1 MFGMYEHVFVAVTIS
16 RMKRWVVELTNHW
29 FICCSGLYMNHCP
42 VTDKVSNSVR
52 YFRQLRQTVRHTEK
66 ALSFKHV
73 ALKLTNNILP
83 TQTASQD
90 PLHLTSLCVFM
101 WNLSFKHHHGPLS
114 TSQSSATISCIIYNC
129 FLFLFFHP
137 AKPVTVQTAFRLTRM
152 LTQGVF
158 VLVSRAGVVYY
169 VNQRKGKRRRV
180 ASGPLYTRKGV
191 SWRKPVLWTR
201 GINMQIWLAWNVCN
215 FVATSCVYIY
225 ITCSSTNLSEW
236 CPVWSHPSEAV
247 IIINGSECFCSFTTK
262 TESHVLKSKKY
273 NFIYLSVNQKKANKK
288 LHRKCL
294 KSTEYRESSRW
305 PIYYSLLC
313 LI

>member
-42 VTDKVSNSVR
+42 VTDKVSSSVR

-83 TQTASQD
+83 TQTASHDRLQ
-90 PLHLTSLCVFM
+90 LHLTSLCVFM
-101 WNLSFKHHHGPLS
+101 WNLSFKHHYVPLS

-158 VLVSRAGVVYY
+158 CSRVSSRCRLLCEPTEREKAACCLRSSLHEERSVM
-169 VNQRKGKRRRV
+169 KK
-180 ASGPLYTRKGV
+180 AS
-191 SWRKPVLWTR
+191 
-201 GINMQIWLAWNVCN
+201 
-215 FVATSCVYIY
+215 
-225 ITCSSTNLSEW
+225 
-236 CPVWSHPSEAV
+236 
-247 IIINGSECFCSFTTK
+247 
-262 TESHVLKSKKY
+262 
-273 NFIYLSVNQKKANKK
+273 SVNTWNKYANMTS
-288 LHRKCL
+288 LKCV
-294 KSTEYRESSRW
+294 
-305 PIYYSLLC
+305 
-313 LI
+313 

>member
-1 MFGMYEHVFVAVTIS
+1 M
-16 RMKRWVVELTNHW
+16 WL
-29 FICCSGLYMNHCP
+29 
-42 VTDKVSNSVR
+42 R

-83 TQTASQD
+83 TQTASHDRLQ
-90 PLHLTSLCVFM
+90 LHLTSLCVFM

-215 FVATSCVYIY
+215 FVATSCVCVCVHIY
-225 ITCSSTNLSEW
+225 HLQFNKPQWVMSSLKSSEW
-236 CPVWSHPSEAV
+236 SRHYNKRIGVFLQFYNKDRVTRFEVKEIQLYLFKCKP
-247 IIINGSECFCSFTTK
+247 K
-262 TESHVLKSKKY
+262 KSK
-273 NFIYLSVNQKKANKK
+273 QKTA
-288 LHRKCL
+288 
-294 KSTEYRESSRW
+294 
-305 PIYYSLLC
+305 
-313 LI
+313 